1 MIGRRETVIIIALTA
16 VLCMV
21 QADEEKALLDLL
33 LTDYNRLS
41 RPVDNISDVV
51 DVYLEF
57 AIVKVAD
64 VVKKNKY
71 VKINSIIKQTWIDK
85 RLSWNPLSH
94 GDITKILVPSDLV
107 WFPRVFLRNAFDGAV
122 TPPPPPLYHV
132 FSNGTVISI
141 SISQFDSDCYLDM
154 QYFPWDRQTCYLRF
168 ASNEY
173 YNDEVRLNVQEN
185 LTVKEVVQ
193 YRNYEWK
200 ITGISSEVK
209 VHKNNVD
216 LAFESLAIYGLE
228 MERVPLYY
236 LMNIVFPSN
245 MMFLLSFCVFWL
257 PPDCGERLS
266 FAVSLLVALSVFQLL
281 VGETLPTN
289 SNSGSLLGMILLFD
303 MGMVASTVVM
313 TTILLNIQR
322 NGASKIFPSP
332 WIRRIFLCKSSSS
345 WERYRRSSTSK
356 DIELVNVATSSRGYE
371 NSIALAVDDK
381 YHVGKGELFNDG
393 NGHVS
398 APTEHPNGFE
408 GSKDD
413 ASRQVTDCQEEWDRL
428 VKTLDRI
435 LFIIYSAV
443 SVAILVWLLLSPA
456 FERYW

>member
-16 VLCMV
+16 VLCMI
-21 QADEEKALLDLL
+21 QADEEKALFDLL

-41 RPVDNISDVV
+41 RPVDNRSDVV

-64 VVKKNKY
+64 VEEKNKY

-85 RLSWNPLSH
+85 RLSWNPSSH
-94 GDITKILVPSDLV
+94 SGITKILVPSDLV
-107 WFPRVFLRNAFDGAV
+107 WFPRVFLRNAFDGEV

-132 FSNGTVISI
+132 FSNGTVILI
-141 SISQFDSDCYLDM
+141 SISQFDSHCYLDM

-168 ASNEY
+168 ASTTY
-173 YNDEVRLNVQEN
+173 YSDEVRLNVQEN

-200 ITGISSEVK
+200 ITGISSVVE
-209 VHKNNVD
+209 VHKNKVD
-216 LAFESLAIYGLE
+216 LAFESVAVYGLE

-236 LMNIVFPSN
+236 LMNIVFPSS

-281 VGETLPTN
+281 VGDTLPTN
-289 SNSGSLLGMILLFD
+289 SNYGSLLGIMLLFD

-313 TTILLNIQR
+313 STILLNIQR
-322 NGASKIFPSP
+322 KGASRSFPGP
-332 WIRRIFLCKSSSS
+332 WIRRIFLCRNSSSG
-345 WERYRRSSTSK
+345 ERHKRSTTNK
-356 DIELVNVATSSRGYE
+356 DIELGNVTISSRDYE
-371 NSIALAVDDK
+371 KSVALDIDDK
-381 YHVGKGELFNDG
+381 DHGELFKDG
-393 NGHVS
+393 NGHV
-398 APTEHPNGFE
+398 E

-413 ASRQVTDCQEEWDRL
+413 APRQVTDCQEEWDRL

-435 LFIIYSAV
+435 LFIIYLAV
-443 SVAILVWLLLSPA
+443 SVGSLVWLLLSPA